1 MPGPERGP
9 HNRGVPPTTLTPLA
23 VERVT
28 RDVDCLSRAGLCVD
42 EFFAEVLD
50 SLGRVLPT
58 EGACVATADPATG
71 LVTSSRKYGD
81 LVHRNTHDHEWGL
94 REYGDVEETTFVR
107 MAETGRVA
115 ASVHQVTGGDVTA
128 SRRMDEFMRPYFGFV
143 DELRGLFLE
152 DGRCWGAVAMFRGG
166 GEHFAPAEVEAA

>member
-1 MPGPERGP
+1 MGWTTQICGMPGRQGAP
-9 HNRGVPPTTLTPLA
+9 HNRCVPPTTLTPLA

-71 LVTSSRKYGD
+71 LVTTLPVNAVSPTDTIRFTPPVHSSSDTYK
-81 LVHRNTHDHEWGL
+81 
-94 REYGDVEETTFVR
+94 
-107 MAETGRVA
+107 
-115 ASVHQVTGGDVTA
+115 SKK
-128 SRRMDEFMRPYFGFV
+128 
-143 DELRGLFLE
+143 
-152 DGRCWGAVAMFRGG
+152 
-166 GEHFAPAEVEAA
+166 